1 MNFKYPYT
9 NFHELNLDWLIAEIN
24 KIKQQIKDLPDLDEK
39 IKELE
44 EMLADLEA
52 TLARSLGMGIVD
64 NSNFNLYAQILP
76 DANSRFNGRMYGQGF
91 CIGDHAGV
99 PYATQTFIEID
110 EDDPQK
116 PVVAQLITMTDMIT
130 GQRMVSNV
138 HTELEHANSITYVPP
153 LDRYVIATA
162 GAPGDAGKI
171 VEIDKSGNT
180 YQIHYLDAPM
190 FAVAYNQDVIYT
202 LGGSKL
208 YKYDLEWN
216 LIESVDLDL
225 QQGTF
230 TYQGMAA
237 DDYFLYI
244 FNGNT
249 IPANTAE
256 YNINRVSVFSHAGL
270 PVKQVIMRY
279 PLEIEEGDFLN
290 GEFYIS
296 SNTTHAALLLKTD
309 MYARNRIHSF
319 GEPLDNIDLNQNG
332 IEIHVKEDYKDFLV
346 DGSNDHPLS
355 AITWLMLWLRNSTD
369 RMNIK
374 IDTDITQTPTLS
386 FRRCPNTIF
395 DIDGQNHILP
405 NLLFDGGT
413 LYLNNAVL
421 PGIAGSDTITFFGT
435 RLVINGVKFGSA
447 DHNTPSDIKPRR
459 IIFATCSYEIG
470 ADALVEVNQDA
481 EFLMYVLSAGYLRN
495 INFYPKTSG
504 FRYYLLA
511 GDMYVSNGFRY
522 DMIKPGEWNGT
533 VSTVPLVVNDAN
545 KTYDFL
551 NVSYPVFCYH
561 SSSGNASNVPGGVD
575 MTTVTC
581 YEIRRYRN
589 STSGNNTMAIFYHN
603 DGTVSN
609 QIYNANV

>member
-1 MNFKYPYT
+1 MYFKYPYS

-24 KIKQQIKDLPDLDEK
+24 KIKKQIEDLPDLDEK

-76 DANSRFNGRMYGQGF
+76 DANSRFNGRMYAQGF

-110 EDDPQK
+110 EDDPLK
-116 PVVAQLITMTDMIT
+116 PVVSQIITMTDMIT
-130 GQRMVSNV
+130 GQRMITNV

-162 GAPGDAGKI
+162 GKDTDLGKV

-180 YQIHYLDAPM
+180 YMIHYLDAPM
-190 FAVAYNQDVIYT
+190 FAVAYNQDIIYT
-202 LGGSKL
+202 LGGNKL

-216 LIESVDLDL
+216 LIESVELDL

-270 PVKQVIMRY
+270 PVKQVVMRY

-290 GEFYIS
+290 GEFIIS
-296 SNTTHAALLLKTD
+296 SNTTHAALLLKAD
-309 MYARNRIHSF
+309 LYARNRIHSF

-346 DGSNDHPLS
+346 DGSGDHPLS

-395 DIDGQNHILP
+395 NIDGGGHFLP

-413 LYLNNAVL
+413 LFLNNAVL
-421 PGIAGSDTITFFGT
+421 PGVNNKDTIDFFGS
-435 RLVINGVKFGSA
+435 RIVLNNVKFGLDPDMTDPNNPIYDST
-447 DHNTPSDIKPRR
+447 TPSRMI
-459 IIFATCSYEIG
+459 TVTSSYEIDG
-470 ADALVEVNQDA
+470 ITINQNTTSTGVLFY
-481 EFLMYVLSAGYLRN
+481 FLGSGYLRSVN
-495 INFYPKTSG
+495 IVYP
-504 FRYYLLA
+504 RYNYYALVGQCIADSTFPLNNLRNQ
-511 GDMYVSNGFRY
+511 YRQTY
-522 DMIKPGEWNGT
+522 KPGFALTSTATIDFTKLKFPCRFLRSGATITNLPAGENSSDIFLIDVELSGT
-533 VSTVPLVVNDAN
+533 VNTV
-545 KTYDFL
+545 
-551 NVSYPVFCYH
+551 
-561 SSSGNASNVPGGVD
+561 
-575 MTTVTC
+575 VT
-581 YEIRRYRN
+581 IH
-589 STSGNNTMAIFYHN
+589 HN
-603 DGTVSN
+603 DHTETTYFN
-609 QIYNANV
+609 

>member
-1 MNFKYPYT
+1 MNFQYPYT
-9 NFHELNLDWLIAEIN
+9 NFHELNLDWLICEIN

-76 DANSRFNGRMYGQGF
+76 DDNSRFNGRMYAQGF

-110 EDDPQK
+110 EDDPLK
-116 PVVAQLITMTDMIT
+116 PVVGQIITMTDMIT
-130 GQRMVSNV
+130 GQRMVTNV

-153 LDRYVIATA
+153 LDRYVLATA
-162 GAPGDAGKI
+162 GASGDAGKI

-190 FAVAYNQDVIYT
+190 FAVAYNQDIIYT
-202 LGGSKL
+202 LGGHTL
-208 YKYDLEWN
+208 YKYDTDFN
-216 LIESVDLDL
+216 LIESVELDL
-225 QQGTF
+225 QQLQF
-230 TYQGMAA
+230 TYQGLAA

-256 YNINRVSVFSHAGL
+256 YNINRVSVFSHEGL

-279 PLEIEEGDFLN
+279 PLEIEEGDFLD

-296 SNTTHAALLLKTD
+296 SNTTHAALLLKAD
-309 MYARNRIHSF
+309 MYTRNRIHSF

-332 IEIHVKEDYKDFLV
+332 IEIHVDESYKDFFV
-346 DGSNDHPLS
+346 DGSTLRPLS
-355 AITWLMLWLRNSTD
+355 AITWLILWLRNSTD

-374 IDTDITQTPTLS
+374 IDSDITQTPTLS

-395 DIDGQNHILP
+395 DIDAQGNKLP

-421 PGIAGSDTITFFGT
+421 PGIDHQMSIQFFGKRLVLNNVTFGESGSLITPERFIFTTSSFEITTLIINQDVKTSNNDTGYLLYALSDGYMRSVTFATSLSKYRVIAGLLSTSANLDYNRIKCGAQSMRSAPIYLSDYTKTYSLLDMRYSCIIAHSGGTITDLPAGVT
-435 RLVINGVKFGSA
+435 LSNVKFIEIIPYISNETA
-447 DHNTPSDIKPRR
+447 NPNT
-459 IIFATCSYEIG
+459 A
-470 ADALVEVNQDA
+470 A
-481 EFLMYVLSAGYLRN
+481 
-495 INFYPKTSG
+495 
-504 FRYYLLA
+504 
-511 GDMYVSNGFRY
+511 
-522 DMIKPGEWNGT
+522 
-533 VSTVPLVVNDAN
+533 
-545 KTYDFL
+545 
-551 NVSYPVFCYH
+551 VFH
-561 SSSGNASNVPGGVD
+561 F
-575 MTTVTC
+575 T
-581 YEIRRYRN
+581 
-589 STSGNNTMAIFYHN
+589 
-603 DGTVSN
+603 DGTTLTH
-609 QIYNANV
+609 YYRANA

>member
-1 MNFKYPYT
+1 MNFKYPYS
-9 NFHELNLDWLIAEIN
+9 NFHELNLDWLICEIN
-24 KIKQQIKDLPDLDEK
+24 KIKKQIEDLPDLDEK

-76 DANSRFNGRMYGQGF
+76 DANSRFNGMMFAQGF

-99 PYATQTFIEID
+99 PYATQTFIEVD
-110 EDDPQK
+110 SNDD
-116 PVVAQLITMTDMIT
+116 VVSQIITMTDMIT
-130 GQRMVSNV
+130 GQRMITNV

-162 GAPGDAGKI
+162 GKVADQGKV

-180 YQIHYLDAPM
+180 YMIHYLDAPM
-190 FAVAYNQDVIYT
+190 FAVAYNNDVIYT

-216 LIESVDLDL
+216 LIESVELDL

-290 GEFYIS
+290 GEFIIS
-296 SNTTHAALLLKTD
+296 SNTTHAALLLKAD
-309 MYARNRIHSF
+309 MYARNRVHSF

-346 DGSNDHPLS
+346 DGSGDHPLS

-374 IDTDITQTPTLS
+374 IDTDITQVPTLS

-395 DIDGQNHILP
+395 DIDGGGHSLP

-421 PGIAGSDTITFFGT
+421 PGIDGATTIQFFGNRFVGNNLQFGVDHSTITPLRFIT
-435 RLVINGVKFGSA
+435 A
-447 DHNTPSDIKPRR
+447 Y
-459 IIFATCSYEIG
+459 ATCELDTLKIRQETKDGANIG
-470 ADALVEVNQDA
+470 WMF
-481 EFLMYVLSAGYLRN
+481 FLNGAGYVRNFNFPSAPDAYLDGIKYKLLLNGGFTADGTFPFLRV
-495 INFYPKTSG
+495 IVDKQWTHLTTCKIIS
-504 FRYYLLA
+504 
-511 GDMYVSNGFRY
+511 
-522 DMIKPGEWNGT
+522 
-533 VSTVPLVVNDAN
+533 NDAN
-545 KTYDFL
+545 MTYALDDI
-551 NVSYPVFCYH
+551 NYPVMITKVG
-561 SSSGNASNVPGGVD
+561 SSTITDVPASVVGNIVYYEVNVFRTSNLEFIFHMSDNTAV
-575 MTTVTC
+575 
-581 YEIRRYRN
+581 YYRRGI
-589 STSGNNTMAIFYHN
+589 S
-603 DGTVSN
+603 
-609 QIYNANV
+609 

>member
-1 MNFKYPYT
+1 MYFKYPYS

-24 KIKQQIKDLPDLDEK
+24 KIKKQIEDLPDLDEK
-39 IKELE
+39 IKELK

-76 DANSRFNGRMYGQGF
+76 DANSRFNGRMYAQGF

-110 EDDPQK
+110 EDDPLK
-116 PVVAQLITMTDMIT
+116 PVVSQIITMTDMIT
-130 GQRMVSNV
+130 GQRMITNV

-162 GAPGDAGKI
+162 GKDTDLGKV

-180 YQIHYLDAPM
+180 YMIHYLDAPM
-190 FAVAYNQDVIYT
+190 FAVAYNQDIIYT
-202 LGGSKL
+202 LGGNKL

-216 LIESVDLDL
+216 LIESVELDL

-270 PVKQVIMRY
+270 PVKQVVMRY

-290 GEFYIS
+290 GEFIIS
-296 SNTTHAALLLKTD
+296 SNTTHAALLLKAD
-309 MYARNRIHSF
+309 LYARNRIHSF

-346 DGSNDHPLS
+346 DGSGDHPLS

-395 DIDGQNHILP
+395 NIDGGGHFLP

-413 LYLNNAVL
+413 LYLNNAKFK
-421 PGIAGSDTITFFGT
+421 GITGTGREYDTISFFGK
-435 RLVINGVKFGSA
+435 RLVINNVTFGESGSVVIP
-447 DHNTPSDIKPRR
+447 DRLIYCTCEVEITG
-459 IIFATCSYEIG
+459 III
-470 ADALVEVNQDA
+470 NQDA
-481 EFLMYVLSAGYLRN
+481 
-495 INFYPKTSG
+495 FYM
-504 FRYYLLA
+504 YYLTGGGMLRSVTVNTTSTYYYA
-511 GDMYVSNGFRY
+511 IGDVFVDQTFPWTRLKLQNRY
-522 DMIKPGEWNGT
+522 TMEN
-533 VSTVPLVVNDAN
+533 VVIL
-545 KTYDFL
+545 TYDHNITWDYDL
-551 NVSYPVFCYH
+551 VKYPVFINH
-561 SSSGNASNVPGGVD
+561 VSTGTIVNLPNDVD
-575 MTTVTC
+575 VSHLLAVKFSRVGTSLQFIEFFMNDDTIIHKHRTV
-581 YEIRRYRN
+581 
-589 STSGNNTMAIFYHN
+589 
-603 DGTVSN
+603 
-609 QIYNANV
+609 

>member
-52 TLARSLGMGIVD
+52 TLARSLGMGLVD

-76 DANSRFNGRMYGQGF
+76 DANSRFNGRMFAQGF

-99 PYATQTFIEID
+99 PYATQTFIELD
-110 EDDPQK
+110 NNDDVISQI
-116 PVVAQLITMTDMIT
+116 ITMTDMIT
-130 GQRMVSNV
+130 GQRMVTNV

-162 GAPGDAGKI
+162 GAVGDAGKI

-190 FAVAYNQDVIYT
+190 FAVAYNNDVIYT
-202 LGGSKL
+202 LGGHTL
-208 YKYDLEWN
+208 YKYDTDFN
-216 LIESVDLDL
+216 LIESVELDL
-225 QQGTF
+225 QQLQF
-230 TYQGMAA
+230 TYQGMCA
-237 DDYFLYI
+237 DDHFLYI

-256 YNINRVSVFSHAGL
+256 YNINRVSVFSHEGL

-290 GEFYIS
+290 DEFIIS
-296 SNTTHAALLLKTD
+296 SNTTHAALLLKAD

-332 IEIHVKEDYKDFLV
+332 IEIHVNESYKDFLV

-355 AITWLMLWLRNSTD
+355 AITWLILWLRNSTD

-395 DIDGQNHILP
+395 DIDAQGNKLP

-421 PGIAGSDTITFFGT
+421 PGIASKDSIEFYGTRVVLKNITFGESGSVIT
-435 RLVINGVKFGSA
+435 PRRLITCNSNYEIDGVIINQTASVMFYMLAVGYIRSVTM
-447 DHNTPSDIKPRR
+447 NTPSTNFDLLLCDCI
-459 IIFATCSYEIG
+459 
-470 ADALVEVNQDA
+470 ADST
-481 EFLMYVLSAGYLRN
+481 FP
-495 INFYPKTSG
+495 INS
-504 FRYYLLA
+504 
-511 GDMYVSNGFRY
+511 
-522 DMIKPGEWNGT
+522 
-533 VSTVPLVVNDAN
+533 
-545 KTYDFL
+545 
-551 NVSYPVFCYH
+551 
-561 SSSGNASNVPGGVD
+561 
-575 MTTVTC
+575 
-581 YEIRRYRN
+581 IRRNLYRVTSQVGFAPASGSTIN
-589 STSGNNTMAIFYHN
+589 YNRIKYPCRILTSGNCTITNLPSGETDTDIQLIVAENWGVNNMIIKLYHN
-603 DGTVSN
+603 DHT
-609 QIYNANV
+609 YNEYFL

>member
-9 NFHELNLDWLIAEIN
+9 NFHELNLDWLITEIN
-24 KIKQQIKDLPDLDEK
+24 RIKQQIKDLPDLDEK

-52 TLARSLGMGIVD
+52 TLARTLGLGIVD

-76 DANSRFNGRMYGQGF
+76 DANSRFNGRMFAQGF

-99 PYATQTFIEID
+99 PYATQTFIELD
-110 EDDPQK
+110 NNDDVISQI
-116 PVVAQLITMTDMIT
+116 ITMTDMTTGNRMIT
-130 GQRMVSNV
+130 NV

-162 GAPGDAGKI
+162 GAAGDTGKI

-190 FAVAYNQDVIYT
+190 FAVAYNNDVIYT
-202 LGGSKL
+202 LGGHTL
-208 YKYDLEWN
+208 YKYDTDFN
-216 LIESVDLDL
+216 LIESVELDL
-225 QQGTF
+225 QQLQF
-230 TYQGMAA
+230 TYQGLAA
-237 DDYFLYI
+237 DDHFLYI

-256 YNINRVSVFSHAGL
+256 YNINRVSVFSHEGL

-279 PLEIEEGDFLN
+279 PLEIEEGDFLD

-296 SNTTHAALLLKTD
+296 SNTTHAALLLKVD
-309 MYARNRIHSF
+309 MYTRNRIHSF

-332 IEIHVKEDYKDFLV
+332 IEIHVDESYNGFLV

-355 AITWLMLWLRNSTD
+355 AITWLILWLRNSTD

-374 IDTDITQTPTLS
+374 IDSDITQVTTLS

-395 DIDGQNHILP
+395 DINGQNHKLP

-421 PGIAGSDTITFFGT
+421 PGIDHTNSITFHGKRLVLNNITFGESGSVITPERLIFTTSSFEINGMIVNQSVLTSNNDTGYLMYALGDGYFRSVTFNTIGTKYRLIAGLCAVSTSFAYDRITIGTENMKSQPIYLSDYQKTYSLLDMRYTAIVAHSGGTITD
-435 RLVINGVKFGSA
+435 LPASVIL
-447 DHNTPSDIKPRR
+447 SDIRFIEILPY
-459 IIFATCSYEIG
+459 INNVNSTNTC
-470 ADALVEVNQDA
+470 AVFHL
-481 EFLMYVLSAGYLRN
+481 
-495 INFYPKTSG
+495 
-504 FRYYLLA
+504 
-511 GDMYVSNGFRY
+511 SNG
-522 DMIKPGEWNGT
+522 
-533 VSTVPLVVNDAN
+533 
-545 KTYDFL
+545 
-551 NVSYPVFCYH
+551 
-561 SSSGNASNVPGGVD
+561 
-575 MTTVTC
+575 TTLSH
-581 YEIRRYRN
+581 YYK
-589 STSGNNTMAIFYHN
+589 
-603 DGTVSN
+603 
-609 QIYNANV
+609 ANV

>member
-24 KIKQQIKDLPDLDEK
+24 KIKEQIKDLPDLDEK

-76 DANSRFNGRMYGQGF
+76 DANSRFNGRMYAQGF

-110 EDDPQK
+110 EDDPLK

-130 GQRMVSNV
+130 GQRMVTNV

-190 FAVAYNQDVIYT
+190 FAVAYNNDVIYT
-202 LGGSKL
+202 LGGHTL
-208 YKYDLEWN
+208 YKYDTDFN
-216 LIESVDLDL
+216 LIESVELDL

-290 GEFYIS
+290 GEFIIS

-332 IEIHVKEDYKDFLV
+332 INIHVNESYKDFLV

-374 IDTDITQTPTLS
+374 IDTDITQTSTLS

-395 DIDGQNHILP
+395 DIDGGNHFLP

-421 PGIAGSDTITFFGT
+421 PGVSSLKSIRFYGK
-435 RLVINGVKFGSA
+435 RLVINNITFGVVGESVVPDSFIECTS
-447 DHNTPSDIKPRR
+447 
-459 IIFATCSYEIG
+459 SYEIKG
-470 ADALVEVNQDA
+470 ITINQAADYMFVLYGSGYIRSFTVTNATGPYK
-481 EFLMYVLSAGYLRN
+481 MYVCGDLVTDGAFPFDLVKADNTWDHVY
-495 INFYPKTSG
+495 TSPIEC
-504 FRYYLLA
+504 
-511 GDMYVSNGFRY
+511 Y
-522 DMIKPGEWNGT
+522 DQG
-533 VSTVPLVVNDAN
+533 
-545 KTYDFL
+545 KTYSITDIK
-551 NVSYPVFCYH
+551 YPGKYTKLSNSVI
-561 SSSGNASNVPGGVD
+561 NDLPASVTGTIVYYEMYIYRTNNREFIFHQSDNTVVYYRLPG
-575 MTTVTC
+575 
-581 YEIRRYRN
+581 
-589 STSGNNTMAIFYHN
+589 AF
-603 DGTVSN
+603 
-609 QIYNANV
+609 

>member
-76 DANSRFNGRMYGQGF
+76 DANSRFNGRMYAQGF

-110 EDDPQK
+110 EDDPLR
-116 PVVAQLITMTDMIT
+116 PVVSQIITMTDMIT
-130 GQRMVSNV
+130 GQRMVTNV

-162 GAPGDAGKI
+162 GASGDAGKI

-208 YKYDLEWN
+208 YKYDTDFN
-216 LIESVDLDL
+216 LIESVELDL

-230 TYQGMAA
+230 TYQGLAA

-279 PLEIEEGDFLN
+279 PLEIEEGDFLD

-332 IEIHVKEDYKDFLV
+332 IEIHVDESYKDFLV

-355 AITWLMLWLRNSTD
+355 AITWLILWLRNSTD

-374 IDTDITQTPTLS
+374 IDTDITQVTTLS

-395 DIDGQNHILP
+395 DIDAQGNKLP

-421 PGIAGSDTITFFGT
+421 PGIQGKTSIQFFGKRLILKKITFGEVGSVIKPERLIFTTASFEIAEQSGDTI
-435 RLVINGVKFGSA
+435 I
-447 DHNTPSDIKPRR
+447 
-459 IIFATCSYEIG
+459 
-470 ADALVEVNQDA
+470 VNQDA
-481 EFLMYVLSAGYLRN
+481 DWLLYA
-495 INFYPKTSG
+495 TSG
-504 FRYYLLA
+504 GYFRRCT
-511 GDMYVSNGFRY
+511 F
-522 DMIKPGEWNGT
+522 
-533 VSTVPLVVNDAN
+533 
-545 KTYDFL
+545 
-551 NVSYPVFCYH
+551 NVSGVKYRF
-561 SSSGNASNVPGGVD
+561 NASSCGVVYTAFNPQKIKTGPDGLVNCNPIFWATYNQTVDIHELRYPLNISLIGG
-575 MTTVTC
+575 TITNLPAGVTNTNC
-581 YEIRRYRN
+581 NYIEIRPIRTN
-589 STSGNNTMAIFYHN
+589 ENQPANTIIKCFMN
-603 DGTVSN
+603 DGTII
-609 QIYNANV
+609 QERYTFTTT